1 MKTIGIKQSGSS
13 DQLSIIERDKPELG
27 KGDLLIKVAAAEV
40 NRTDILTR
48 ERETDEPENVR
59 LGVEGGHLISL
70 ASTFVVIW

>member
-27 KGDLLIKVAAAEV
+27 KVDLLIKVAAAGV

-48 ERETDEPENVR
+48 EREIGRAHV
-59 LGVEGGHLISL
+59 
-70 ASTFVVIW
+70 